1 MTSVGDI
8 LRIARETQGRAIAE
22 VAEELCITQRYVSAI
37 ERNDLVNLPGVF
49 FYKSFARQY
58 AAFLHL
64 DEKLIEPGL
73 SALDASL
80 EAASQPEL
88 KTNDKWRQPPIRP
101 LDPLVVDTN
110 RRYFSDSRLGVPT
123 AGLIAMVVLCTGIFG
138 WWSRRPERA
147 PQAIKV
153 QTAAPVQASPV
164 TSPENQAAPQ
174 PVAGAAARTVAPA
187 ADARAVPLGAASMG
201 TPTVDVSTTTD
212 GSGRVVLSL
221 SATEKTW
228 LSISSNGK
236 NIFSGF
242 LEPSQSKTLTGAENA
257 TMKVGN
263 AGGLDVMWN
272 GKPIGPIGP
281 RGQVRTVRFTTEN
294 FEILSPSEPL

>member
-8 LRIARETQGRAIAE
+8 LRTARETQGRAIAE

-37 ERNDLVNLPGVF
+37 ERNDLANLPGVF

-73 SALDASL
+73 SAMDASV
-80 EAASQPEL
+80 EPASQPEF
-88 KTNDKWRQPPIRP
+88 KSNEKSRQAPIRP

-110 RRYFSDSRLGVPT
+110 RRYFSDTRLGMPT
-123 AGLIAMVVLCTGIFG
+123 AALIAMVVLCTGIFG
-138 WWSRRPERA
+138 WWSRRPERVSQRA
-147 PQAIKV
+147 AV
-153 QTAAPVQASPV
+153 QTPAPAQALPA
-164 TSPENQAAPQ
+164 TSSETQAAPQ
-174 PVAGAAARTVAPA
+174 PVAGAAALPEAPV
-187 ADARAVPLGAASMG
+187 ADAPAVPLETASTAA
-201 TPTVDVSTTTD
+201 PTVDVSTTTD

-228 LSISSNGK
+228 LSITSNGK

-263 AGGLDVMWN
+263 AGGLAVMWN